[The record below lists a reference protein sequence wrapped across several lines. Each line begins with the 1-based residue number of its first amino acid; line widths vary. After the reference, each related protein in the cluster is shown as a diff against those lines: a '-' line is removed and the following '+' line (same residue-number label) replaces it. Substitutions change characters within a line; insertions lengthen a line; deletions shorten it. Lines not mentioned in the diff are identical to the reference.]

1 MKSIQDQIN
10 EDLQLISKF
19 FEVELFND
27 SKKVLMYNIKAS
39 SLGMSHTNLET
50 LRKNGIKIFSFYPI
64 RPIGTHSRVNIML
77 MRSLK

>member
-1 MKSIQDQIN
+1 MNAQDQVN

-27 SKKVLMYNIKAS
+27 SKKVLMYNVKAS
-39 SLGMSHTNLET
+39 SFGMTHTTLET

>member
-1 MKSIQDQIN
+1 MNVQDQIN

-19 FEVELFND
+19 FEVEPFSD
-27 SKKVLMYNIKAS
+27 SDKVLMYNVKAS
-39 SLGMSHTNLET
+39 SLGMTHTNLET

-64 RPIGTHSRVNIML
+64 RPIGSHSRVNIML

>member
-1 MKSIQDQIN
+1 MNAQDQVN

-19 FEVELFND
+19 FEFELFND
-27 SKKVLMYNIKAS
+27 SDKVLMYNVKAS
-39 SLGMSHTNLET
+39 SLGMSHTNLGT